1 MLALTK
7 AQAAAL
13 PALRRTIPRA
23 IRPAKSNA
31 QHAVESQLSKQA
43 VAWVPEHRFHA
54 TRKWRFD
61 YALPAI
67 MVAIEIEGIGGVS
80 RHTTITGYAKDCE
93 KYREAAALGWAV
105 LRFTQGECVA
115 RDFPVTLHR
124 LLQTCQTRHGVT

>member
-1 MLALTK
+1 MLTVTNT
-7 AQAAAL
+7 QA
-13 PALRRTIPRA
+13 RRLWRSHQATPKA

-31 QHAVESQLSKQA
+31 QHAVEYQLSKQA
-43 VAWVPEHRFHA
+43 VAWLPEHRFHDS
-54 TRKWRFD
+54 RKWRFD

-93 KYREAAALGWAV
+93 KYREAAALGWRV

-115 RDFPVTLHR
+115 RDFGTTLHR
-124 LLQTCQTRHGVT
+124 LLQTCQTRHGAT